1 MNMKFKAPRGTNDHL
16 PVDEHI
22 WNFVE
27 KTARKTAHTFG
38 FHQIDTPMFEQTE
51 LFRRGVGEGTDVVQK
66 EMYNFKDLGN
76 NELTLRPE
84 GTASVCRA
92 FIEHGMH
99 NEAYPVRLFYLG
111 PMFRHERPQSGRLRQ
126 HHQFGVEIFGDPSP
140 EADVEIINLGL
151 SYLSNLGLRELTVKV
166 NSIGSGRSREK
177 FQEALVQYLIPFVSK
192 FSNEEQKK
200 FKINPIRILDSKEK
214 NLQDIIKEAPK
225 PIDFLE
231 DESKEHWDSF
241 LNILSS
247 TIKLFDGFNYEIDPN
262 LVRGLDYY
270 TNTVF
275 EIQPFDSRS
284 AQSSVLS
291 GGRYDNLVESIGGPK
306 TPAAGFGSGLER
318 AILNLM
324 KQPEYQADT
333 HNLNG
338 PKLMIV
344 PLSEKAK
351 LKAAELAK
359 EMRRNNISIVIG
371 PQSKSIKGQLRY
383 ANAISAQNLLI
394 FGDKEL
400 EINKTLIKLK
410 FNSNSVNEQSVAI
423 DSKKILDKLTPENEV
438 R

>member
-1 MNMKFKAPRGTNDHL
+1 
-16 PVDEHI
+16 
-22 WNFVE
+22 
-27 KTARKTAHTFG
+27 
-38 FHQIDTPMFEQTE
+38 MFEQTE

-214 NLQDIIKEAPK
+214 NLQDIIKGAPK